1 MLYKIVSIFTC
12 MKVGL
17 GLVPYKRDVVAKNN
31 CVVQHTLNSQNILQ
45 VKSTL
50 NFSLTNLEIWKWNM
64 ILQEVLNLTRFF
76 K

>member
-31 CVVQHTLNSQNILQ
+31 LGKRSRNKCVVVVVVAS
-45 VKSTL
+45 VVEPKPE
-50 NFSLTNLEIWKWNM
+50 SL
-64 ILQEVLNLTRFF
+64 
-76 K
+76 